1 MKNKKLKLDF
11 EISIFDVVDLNK
23 SFAAAK
29 CLVCYTGRNRNKS
42 DIRRD
47 VMENALS
54 SMKNIPV
61 VGRYDVDKDDFGA
74 HDLKVITTDKGV
86 DVVNATI
93 PFGVI
98 PESAKQW
105 FEIREVNGEEKEC
118 LFTDVIL
125 WKRQHG
131 YQRIAE
137 AGTISESMEI
147 NVSAFTVDQDDYCIV
162 DKFEF
167 EALCLLGSTVTPC
180 FENACVQMYSN
191 EVVSDFKLQF
201 SEMLKEF
208 KELSQN
214 NNKDFNQN
222 NTNNEGGK
230 PLEKLEILKKFNKN
244 VEDLDFSIDD
254 MSVEELSA
262 KMEELFGTNE
272 PATDPEPIVNTEPVA
287 DPEPTPEP
295 TPEEP
300 IQEPVV
306 NEPVAEPQ
314 AEPLTFSATY
324 KEKRQAANNALPN
337 VVVFDDDE
345 NCIEEIWYYLE
356 DMSDEYLFVERYHW
370 VKGTDSDFKNGRFAY
385 EYSEETN
392 SVTITSEFEEMVKV
406 WLTLEE
412 KAKVD
417 ADRAD
422 YEATKTAFE
431 EYKLSHSYENEKV
444 DELTSFKARV
454 ESENVFAKYE
464 DKIGETIEFKELKEN
479 AMNYSLDQLEKE
491 CIYIVGL
498 HAAELNFSKP
508 QTENKTLKF
517 SVEPEITNEPEDEPY
532 GGLMKQYLGR

>member
-1 MKNKKLKLDF
+1 MENKKLKLDF
-11 EISIFDVVDLNK
+11 EISIFDIVDLNK

-74 HDLKVITTDKGV
+74 HDLRVITTDNGV
-86 DVVNATI
+86 DVVNATV

-105 FEIREVNGEEKEC
+105 FEVREVNGEEKEC

-137 AGTISESMEI
+137 AETISESMEI
-147 NVSAFTVDQDDYCIV
+147 NVSSFTVDQDNYCIV

-167 EALCLLGSTVTPC
+167 EALCLLGSSVTPC
-180 FENACVQMYSN
+180 FENACVQMYTN
-191 EVVSDFKLQF
+191 EVVSDFKMQF

-208 KELSQN
+208 KELSLNDNERFNKN
-214 NNKDFNQN
+214 NID
-222 NTNNEGGK
+222 NEGGE
-230 PLEKLEILKKFNKN
+230 PLEKLEILKKFNKT
-244 VEDLDFSIDD
+244 VEDLDFSIEE
-254 MSVEELSA
+254 MSTEELSA

-272 PATDPEPIVNTEPVA
+272 PAADSEPTTNQEPVVDPEPVA

-295 TPEEP
+295 TPAEP
-300 IQEPVV
+300 VQEPQ
-306 NEPVAEPQ
+306 AEPQ

-324 KEKRQAANNALPN
+324 KEKREAANNALPN
-337 VVVFDDDE
+337 FVKHDDDGY
-345 NCIEEIWYYLE
+345 CIEEIWYYLE

-370 VKGTDSDFKNGRFAY
+370 ILDGNDDFKLGRLPY
-385 EYSEETN
+385 EFNEETRT
-392 SVTITSEFEEMVKV
+392 VTIVGEFEEMVKV

-417 ADRAD
+417 ADRAN
-422 YEATKTAFE
+422 YEATKNAFE
-431 EYKLSHSYENEKV
+431 EYKLSHCYENEKV
-444 DELTSFKARV
+444 DELISFKTNIEAG
-454 ESENVFAKYE
+454 NVFSKYE
-464 DKIGETIEFKELKEN
+464 NRIGETIEFKELKNN
-479 AMNYSLDQLEKE
+479 AMNYSLEQLEKE

-498 HAAELNFSKP
+498 HAEEFSSSKP
-508 QTENKTLKF
+508 QNESKTIKF
-517 SVEPEITNEPEDEPY
+517 SVEPISTPEEEPY
-532 GGLMKQYLGR
+532 GGLMKHYLGR